1 VSIFKETIAESIQTQ
16 LQARTNVIAG
26 NSSST
31 INNSNRNNLLPFY
44 LSKNSWV
51 RMTSFVNFTSGKD
64 PIFNGAGNIDI
75 KPDGSYTGN
84 QLSKKYILE
93 GGTLYT
99 KSNNGT
105 NIADAS
111 LRYGI
116 TQKDSVYGGNIDVRA
131 NNTVDPQYYQTY
143 GIRPMPGI
151 IDVNM
156 HTKSAYGSL
165 FETTVKFYAWD
176 INQLN
181 ELELLFMRPGYSVLL
196 EWGWSQYLDYD
207 NDKLTTN
214 LTSDKIKSQ
223 VFNGITIN
231 PFENL
236 SQQDVYDKLETL
248 RVKYRHNY
256 DGMLGYIKN
265 FSWKMMSNGGYEC
278 QTTLISMGEVIN
290 SLKISVNSNN
300 TKNLTELNINDLN
313 TSSYSYDEYENIL
326 LSLKF
331 LSETKS
337 FDYLEKI
344 YNTNGDEVY
353 AINEDE
359 YRGTWKAAEN
369 AIPIENIK
377 TKLKEAGF
385 DKYATYLN
393 NQPVLQSIVNNA
405 SKDNLSDNGAY
416 YEYISLDVWFAI
428 MATYFNF
435 KTNNTKTKTID
446 YLVKIIPPKD
456 DTFTDSD
463 LCLAGPDTLSTDPS
477 ICILKNSKAFAN
489 ELSFLDLGSYNQCT
503 GIQPQVIDAKGNS
516 RNLPEFYDDNL
527 KAGYIGNI
535 FVNLSLLLGEYKAIK
550 NNTSD
555 DGVNFMTYANN
566 VLKKISNAMGGL
578 NNFGLSTVGRDQNQV
593 KLIDLYYLERKAN
606 KKYKFDLMGLG
617 SICRNVSIESQIFP
631 EQSTIIAIAAQSRA
645 NLGDVYNST
654 QVYLNAG
661 LTDRIAL
668 QKWQGEEI
676 DPPNGDTTDPIYQ
689 KTFDF
694 LLYLKDYIIGDPNN
708 KFQIQTETHG
718 TIPYTFLKQFLLRF
732 DGELNFKALIP
743 FKLKITLDGIG
754 GIVVGQIFQVNN
766 NVLPKNY
773 IDKNLGFVVTG
784 ISHTLVKNDWETQLE
799 TQICI
804 LDQNK
809 FYDANGKHVLS
820 NNITREKFESFVG
833 EAAKKALLFPIIVD
847 FCEYQALKSLIIGT
861 FYNGDGY
868 ASAKSWVTGLTGF
881 ESKNPL
887 ADPDLKNI
895 YTIWLNKLTDTTTA
909 KEYFSSP
916 IGSGY
921 IQGNGLDDFSGYLA
935 KWIDIELKTAST
947 EKKNKKITPSDT
959 YESILNSFKSGDTNK
974 NKYAQF
980 IVDTQQKI
988 LNNADMF
995 WYTLFVGAINPTNN
1009 LPAPKSIEELRTQ
1022 NNYTQSTK
1030 IFDFNKLRN
1039 NIINTLVNRNIIN
1052 TTLVS
1057 SYKGL
1062 KTTDKTSLDSFI
1074 PVGNSTAW
1082 DNGTKSIA
1090 VHYSLQESYILEHVL
1105 FSDNKTEI
1113 KKKYING
1120 IKSEEKLLKDWLRLV
1135 TLYPKHLPT
1144 DVKWKE
1150 EFINNFW
1157 KFQTL

>member
-1 VSIFKETIAESIQTQ
+1 MSIFKETIAESIQTQ

-31 INNSNRNNLLPFY
+31 INNNNRNNLLPFY

-64 PIFNGAGNIDI
+64 LTFNGAGNIDV
-75 KPDGSYTGN
+75 KPDGSYKGN

-93 GGTLYT
+93 GGTLYA

-116 TQKDSVYGGNIDVRA
+116 AQKNSVYGGNIDVRA
-131 NNTVDPQYYQTY
+131 NNTVDRDYYQTY

-165 FETTVKFYAWD
+165 FETTIKFYAWD

-207 NDKLTTN
+207 DDKSVKK

-231 PFENL
+231 PFDNL

-300 TKNLTELNINDLN
+300 TKNIGTFNINDP
-313 TSSYSYDEYENIL
+313 SIKSYSYDEYENIL

-331 LSETKS
+331 LSETKN
-337 FDYLEKI
+337 FPYLEKI
-344 YNTNGDEVY
+344 YNTDGDKVY

-359 YRGTWKAAEN
+359 YRGTWRAAEN
-369 AIPIENIK
+369 AIPIEDIK
-377 TKLKEAGF
+377 AKLIAADF
-385 DKYATYLN
+385 DKYAKYLD
-393 NQPVLQSIVNNA
+393 NQPLLQNIVNNE
-405 SKDNLSDNGAY
+405 SKENASDNGTY

-428 MATYFNF
+428 MAAYFNF
-435 KTNNTKTKTID
+435 KTTNNKTTKTD
-446 YLVKIIPPKD
+446 YLIKIIPPKD
-456 DTFTDSD
+456 DTFTNSD
-463 LCLAGPDTLSTDPS
+463 LCLAGSDTISTDPS
-477 ICILKNSKAFAN
+477 ICIVRNSKAFDT
-489 ELSFLDLGSYNQCT
+489 ELSYLNLGSYT
-503 GIQPQVIDAKGNS
+503 GPGIQPQVTDANGNP

-535 FVNLSLLLGEYKAIK
+535 FVNLSLLLGEYKSIK

-555 DGVNFMTYANN
+555 DGVNFMTYVNSI
-566 VLKKISNAMGGL
+566 LKKISNAMGGL
-578 NNFGLSTVGRDQNQV
+578 NNFGLSTIGRDQNQI
-593 KLIDLYYLERKAN
+593 KLIDLYYLERNAKP
-606 KKYKFDLMGLG
+606 KYEFDLMGLG

-676 DPPNGDTTDPIYQ
+676 TQPDGSATDPIYQ

-694 LLYLKDYIIGDPNN
+694 LLYLKDYVIGDSTK
-708 KFQIQTETHG
+708 KFEIETQTNG

-754 GIVVGQIFQVNN
+754 GIVVGQIFKVKS

-773 IDKNLGFVVTG
+773 IDKNLGFVITG
-784 ISHTLVKNDWETQLE
+784 ISHTLTKNDWETSLE

-804 LDQNK
+804 LDDSK
-809 FYDANGKHVLS
+809 FYNADGKHVLS
-820 NNITREKFESFVG
+820 NKIVRKGFESFVG
-833 EAAKKALLFPIIVD
+833 EGIKLALLYPVLIDFLEYQAFKSFLMYSVSKGVSFGETLNISSRNYTTNEQLNILYDTKWKPLLTKEHFEFNPNKDTAMGLSQDKGTTFTKNYGVDQFFGFFQKWVEREKTKRGSNILNTKITSDTTYIQALEELAKTDSSNKYFNIIVD
-847 FCEYQALKSLIIGT
+847 I
-861 FYNGDGY
+861 
-868 ASAKSWVTGLTGF
+868 
-881 ESKNPL
+881 
-887 ADPDLKNI
+887 
-895 YTIWLNKLTDTTTA
+895 
-909 KEYFSSP
+909 
-916 IGSGY
+916 
-921 IQGNGLDDFSGYLA
+921 
-935 KWIDIELKTAST
+935 
-947 EKKNKKITPSDT
+947 
-959 YESILNSFKSGDTNK
+959 
-974 NKYAQF
+974 
-980 IVDTQQKI
+980 QQKI
-988 LNNADMF
+988 AQNIDIFYYYPFYRGGNVIGRKFGPTADIIN
-995 WYTLFVGAINPTNN
+995 YTL
-1009 LPAPKSIEELRTQ
+1009 
-1022 NNYTQSTK
+1022 
-1030 IFDFNKLRN
+1030 LRN
-1039 NIINTLVNRNIIN
+1039 NLEYIAGSRNIGNQLKSAYYGLLLPNKKTLAAFAPIVNDSAFDFTIAGSMMYHYKISQIDVSNKVKGAIDIVASNALYQLDIYKSWMN
-1052 TTLVS
+1052 TFTVDLN
-1057 SYKGL
+1057 
-1062 KTTDKTSLDSFI
+1062 DADR
-1074 PVGNSTAW
+1074 
-1082 DNGTKSIA
+1082 D
-1090 VHYSLQESYILEHVL
+1090 
-1105 FSDNKTEI
+1105 
-1113 KKKYING
+1113 
-1120 IKSEEKLLKDWLRLV
+1120 KLLK
-1135 TLYPKHLPT
+1135 TN
-1144 DVKWKE
+1144 
-1150 EFINNFW
+1150 FINNLYLYL
-1157 KFQTL
+1157 K

>member
-26 NSSST
+26 NSSGT
-31 INNSNRNNLLPFY
+31 INNNNRNNLLPFY

-64 PIFNGAGNIDI
+64 LTFNGAGNIGV
-75 KPDGSYTGN
+75 KPDGGYNGN

-105 NIADAS
+105 NIVEAS
-111 LRYGI
+111 QRYGI
-116 TQKDSVYGGNIDVRA
+116 AQKNSVYGGNIDVRA
-131 NNTVDPQYYQTY
+131 NNTVDKDYYQVY

-165 FETTVKFYAWD
+165 FETTIKFYAWD

-207 NDKLTTN
+207 DDKSVKK

-231 PFENL
+231 PFDNL

-300 TKNLTELNINDLN
+300 TKNIGTFNINDP
-313 TSSYSYDEYENIL
+313 SIKSYSYDEYENIL

-331 LSETKS
+331 LSETKN
-337 FDYLEKI
+337 FPYLEKI
-344 YNTNGDEVY
+344 YNTDGDKVY

-359 YRGTWKAAEN
+359 YRGTWRAAEN
-369 AIPIENIK
+369 AIPIEDIK
-377 TKLKEAGF
+377 AKLITADF
-385 DKYATYLN
+385 DKYAKYLD
-393 NQPVLQSIVNNA
+393 NQPLLQNIVNNE
-405 SKDNLSDNGAY
+405 SKENASDNGTY

-428 MATYFNF
+428 MAAYFNF
-435 KTNNTKTKTID
+435 KTTNNKTTKTD
-446 YLVKIIPPKD
+446 YLIKIIPPKD
-456 DTFTDSD
+456 DTFTNSD
-463 LCLAGPDTLSTDPS
+463 LCLAGSDTISTDPS
-477 ICILKNSKAFAN
+477 ICIVRNSKAFST
-489 ELSFLDLGSYNQCT
+489 ELSYLNLGSYT
-503 GIQPQVIDAKGNS
+503 GPGIQPQVTDANGNP

-535 FVNLSLLLGEYKAIK
+535 FVNLSLLLGEYKSIK

-555 DGVNFMTYANN
+555 DGVNFMTYVNSI
-566 VLKKISNAMGGL
+566 LKKISNAMGGL
-578 NNFGLSTVGRDQNQV
+578 NNFGLSTIGRDQNQI
-593 KLIDLYYLERKAN
+593 KLIDLYYLERNAKP
-606 KKYKFDLMGLG
+606 KYEFDLMGLG

-676 DPPNGDTTDPIYQ
+676 TQPDGSATDPIYQ

-694 LLYLKDYIIGDPNN
+694 LLYLKDYVIGDSTK
-708 KFQIQTETHG
+708 KFEIETQTNG

-754 GIVVGQIFQVNN
+754 GIVVGQIFKVNP

-773 IDKNLGFVVTG
+773 IDKNLGFVITD
-784 ISHTLVKNDWETQLE
+784 ISHTLTKNDWETSLE

-804 LDQNK
+804 LDDSK
-809 FYDANGKHVLS
+809 FYNADGKHVLS
-820 NNITREKFESFVG
+820 NNITRKGFESFVG
-833 EAAKKALLFPIIVD
+833 EGIKLALLYPVLID
-847 FCEYQALKSLIIGT
+847 FLEYQAFKSLLLFSVSQEGSSFSAILESFSRPNQTSATLDPYFGYT
-861 FYNGDGY
+861 SWKSLLTKEHFEYN
-868 ASAKSWVTGLTGF
+868 
-881 ESKNPL
+881 
-887 ADPDLKNI
+887 
-895 YTIWLNKLTDTTTA
+895 YTR
-909 KEYFSSP
+909 
-916 IGSGY
+916 IGSGDTAIGFSQDNGTVLTKNYGIDQFFGFFQKWVEREEVNRSTNILNTKITSDTTY
-921 IQGNGLDDFSGYLA
+921 INVLKELA
-935 KWIDIELKTAST
+935 KTDS
-947 EKKNKKITPSDT
+947 S
-959 YESILNSFKSGDTNK
+959 
-974 NKYAQF
+974 NKYF
-980 IVDTQQKI
+980 NTIVDIQQKI
-988 LNNADMF
+988 AQNIDIFYYYPFFIGGNVIKKRTGTTADVIDYILLRKNLESIIGGRNIGNQLKSTYYGLLLPNRTPLTSFTPIFNGSAFDISASKSMMF
-995 WYTLFVGAINPTNN
+995 HYKVKQTGNN
-1009 LPAPKSIEELRTQ
+1009 LFASDAANQINIYKSWM
-1022 NNYTQSTK
+1022 
-1030 IFDFNKLRN
+1030 
-1039 NIINTLVNRNIIN
+1039 NTFTVDLN
-1052 TTLVS
+1052 
-1057 SYKGL
+1057 
-1062 KTTDKTSLDSFI
+1062 
-1074 PVGNSTAW
+1074 
-1082 DNGTKSIA
+1082 
-1090 VHYSLQESYILEHVL
+1090 
-1105 FSDNKTEI
+1105 DNKRDQT
-1113 KKKYING
+1113 
-1120 IKSEEKLLKDWLRLV
+1120 LK
-1135 TLYPKHLPT
+1135 
-1144 DVKWKE
+1144 
-1150 EFINNFW
+1150 NNFI
-1157 KFQTL
+1157 KRTFNIK

>member
-1 VSIFKETIAESIQTQ
+1 MSIFKETIAESIQTQ

-26 NSSST
+26 NSSGT
-31 INNSNRNNLLPFY
+31 INNNNRNNLLPFY

-64 PIFNGAGNIDI
+64 LTFNGAGNIGV
-75 KPDGSYTGN
+75 KPDGGYNGN

-105 NIADAS
+105 NIVEAS
-111 LRYGI
+111 QRYGI
-116 TQKDSVYGGNIDVRA
+116 AQKNSVYGGNIDVRA
-131 NNTVDPQYYQTY
+131 NNTVDKDYYQVY

-165 FETTVKFYAWD
+165 FETTIKFYAWD

-207 NDKLTTN
+207 DDKSVKK

-231 PFENL
+231 PFDNL

-300 TKNLTELNINDLN
+300 TKNIGTFNINDP
-313 TSSYSYDEYENIL
+313 SIKSYSYDEYENIL

-331 LSETKS
+331 LSETKN
-337 FDYLEKI
+337 FPYLEKI
-344 YNTNGDEVY
+344 YNTDGDKVY

-359 YRGTWKAAEN
+359 YRGTWRAAEN
-369 AIPIENIK
+369 AIPIEDIK
-377 TKLKEAGF
+377 AKLITADF
-385 DKYATYLN
+385 DKYAKYLD
-393 NQPVLQSIVNNA
+393 NQPLLQNIVNNE
-405 SKDNLSDNGAY
+405 SKENASDNGTY

-428 MATYFNF
+428 MAAYFNF
-435 KTNNTKTKTID
+435 KTTNNKTTKTD
-446 YLVKIIPPKD
+446 YLIKIIPPKD
-456 DTFTDSD
+456 DTFTNSD
-463 LCLAGPDTLSTDPS
+463 LCLAGSDTISTDPS
-477 ICILKNSKAFAN
+477 ICIVRNSKAFST
-489 ELSFLDLGSYNQCT
+489 ELSYLNLGSYT
-503 GIQPQVIDAKGNS
+503 GPGIQPQVTDANGNP

-535 FVNLSLLLGEYKAIK
+535 FVNLSLLLGEYKSIK

-555 DGVNFMTYANN
+555 DGVNFMTYVNSI
-566 VLKKISNAMGGL
+566 LKKISNAMGGL
-578 NNFGLSTVGRDQNQV
+578 NNFGLSTIGRDQNQI
-593 KLIDLYYLERKAN
+593 KLIDLYYLERNAKP
-606 KKYKFDLMGLG
+606 KYEFDLMGLG

-676 DPPNGDTTDPIYQ
+676 TQPDGSATDPIYQ

-694 LLYLKDYIIGDPNN
+694 LLYLKDYVIGDSTK
-708 KFQIQTETHG
+708 KFEIETQTNG

-754 GIVVGQIFQVNN
+754 GIVVGQIFKVNP

-773 IDKNLGFVVTG
+773 IDKNLGFVITD
-784 ISHTLVKNDWETQLE
+784 ISHTLTKNDWETSLE

-804 LDQNK
+804 LDDSK
-809 FYDANGKHVLS
+809 FYNADGKHVLS
-820 NNITREKFESFVG
+820 NNITRKGFESFVG
-833 EAAKKALLFPIIVD
+833 EGIKLALLYPVLID
-847 FCEYQALKSLIIGT
+847 FLEYQAFKSLLLFSVSQEGSSFSAILESFSRPNQTSATLDPYFGYT
-861 FYNGDGY
+861 SWKSLLTKEHFEYN
-868 ASAKSWVTGLTGF
+868 
-881 ESKNPL
+881 
-887 ADPDLKNI
+887 
-895 YTIWLNKLTDTTTA
+895 YTR
-909 KEYFSSP
+909 
-916 IGSGY
+916 IGSGDTAIGFSQDNGTVLTKNYGIDQFFGFFQKWVEREEVNRSTNILNTKITSDTTY
-921 IQGNGLDDFSGYLA
+921 INVLKELA
-935 KWIDIELKTAST
+935 KTDS
-947 EKKNKKITPSDT
+947 S
-959 YESILNSFKSGDTNK
+959 
-974 NKYAQF
+974 NKYF
-980 IVDTQQKI
+980 NTIVDIQQKI
-988 LNNADMF
+988 AQNIDIFYYYPFFIGGNVIKKRTGTTADVIDYILLRKNLESIIGGRNIGNQLKSTYYGLLLPNRTPLTSFTPIFNGSAFDISASKSMMF
-995 WYTLFVGAINPTNN
+995 HYKVKQTGNN
-1009 LPAPKSIEELRTQ
+1009 LFASDAANQINIYKSWM
-1022 NNYTQSTK
+1022 
-1030 IFDFNKLRN
+1030 
-1039 NIINTLVNRNIIN
+1039 NTFTVDLN
-1052 TTLVS
+1052 
-1057 SYKGL
+1057 
-1062 KTTDKTSLDSFI
+1062 
-1074 PVGNSTAW
+1074 
-1082 DNGTKSIA
+1082 
-1090 VHYSLQESYILEHVL
+1090 
-1105 FSDNKTEI
+1105 DNKRDQT
-1113 KKKYING
+1113 
-1120 IKSEEKLLKDWLRLV
+1120 LK
-1135 TLYPKHLPT
+1135 
-1144 DVKWKE
+1144 
-1150 EFINNFW
+1150 NNFI
-1157 KFQTL
+1157 KRTFNIK

>member
-1 VSIFKETIAESIQTQ
+1 MSIFKETIAESIQTQ
-16 LQARTNVIAG
+16 LQARTKVIAG

-31 INNSNRNNLLPFY
+31 INNSDRNNLLPFY

-64 PIFNGAGNIDI
+64 LTFNGAGNIDV
-75 KPDGSYTGN
+75 KPDGSYKGN

-105 NIADAS
+105 NIVEAS
-111 LRYGI
+111 QRYGI
-116 TQKDSVYGGNIDVRA
+116 AQKDSVYGGNIDVRA
-131 NNTVDPQYYQTY
+131 NNTVDKDYYQVY

-165 FETTVKFYAWD
+165 FETTIKFYAWD

-207 NDKLTTN
+207 DDKLVTK

-231 PFENL
+231 PFDNL

-290 SLKISVNSNN
+290 SLKISVSSNN
-300 TKNLTELNINDLN
+300 TKNIGTFDINDP
-313 TSSYSYDEYENIL
+313 SVKSYSYDEYENIL

-331 LSETKS
+331 LSETKN
-337 FDYLEKI
+337 FPYLEEI
-344 YNTNGDEVY
+344 YNTDGVDVY

-359 YRGTWKAAEN
+359 YRGTWKASEN
-369 AIPIENIK
+369 AIDKKDIQAKLIEA
-377 TKLKEAGF
+377 EF
-385 DKYATYLN
+385 DKYAKYLD
-393 NQPVLQSIVNNA
+393 NQPLLQNIVNNE
-405 SKDNLSDNGAY
+405 SKDNLSDNGKY

-428 MATYFNF
+428 MAAYFNF
-435 KTNNTKTKTID
+435 KTNSTKTTKTD

-456 DTFTDSD
+456 DTFTDPD
-463 LCLAGPDTLSTDPS
+463 LCLAGSDTISTDPS
-477 ICILKNSKAFAN
+477 ICIVRNSKAFST
-489 ELSFLDLGSYNQCT
+489 ELSYLNLGTYT
-503 GIQPQVIDAKGNS
+503 GPGIQPQLTDANGNP
-516 RNLPEFYDDNL
+516 RNATEFYSDNL

-535 FVNLSLLLGEYKAIK
+535 FVNLSLLLGEYKSIK
-550 NNTSD
+550 NNASD
-555 DGVNFMTYANN
+555 DGVNFMTYANSI
-566 VLKKISNAMGGL
+566 LKKISNAMGGL
-578 NNFGLSTVGRDQNQV
+578 NNFGLSTVGRDQNQI
-593 KLIDLYYLERKAN
+593 KLVDLYYLERNAKP
-606 KKYKFDLMGLG
+606 KYEFDLMGLG
-617 SICRNVSIESQIFP
+617 SICRNISIESQIFP

-676 DPPNGDTTDPIYQ
+676 TQPDGVATDPIYQ

-694 LLYLKDYIIGDPNN
+694 LLYLKDYVIGDSTKN
-708 KFQIQTETHG
+708 FEIQTETNG

-754 GIVVGQIFQVNN
+754 GIIVGQIFKVKP

-784 ISHTLVKNDWETQLE
+784 ISHTLTKNDWETSLE

-804 LDQNK
+804 LDDNK

-820 NNITREKFESFVG
+820 NNIARKGFESFVG
-833 EAAKKALLFPIIVD
+833 EGIKLALLYPVLID
-847 FCEYQALKSLIIGT
+847 FLEYQAFKSFLM
-861 FYNGDGY
+861 YSVN
-868 ASAKSWVTGLTGF
+868 
-881 ESKNPL
+881 NR
-887 ADPDLKNI
+887 
-895 YTIWLNKLTDTTTA
+895 
-909 KEYFSSP
+909 EYFSDTLDRVSRNYTTNQQLDNLYAINWKP
-916 IGSGY
+916 LLTKEHFEFNPNKDTAVGFSQDNGTVLTKNYGVDQFFGFFQKWVEREKTKRGSNILNTKITSDTTY
-921 IQGNGLDDFSGYLA
+921 IQALEELA
-935 KWIDIELKTAST
+935 KTDSSNKYFNTIVDIQQKIAQNIDIFYYYSFYRGGNVIGRKSGPTANIINYTLLRNNLEYIAESRNIGNQLRSAYYGLLLPDKKTLAAFAPIFNYSAFDFTIDGSMMFHYEISQIDVSNKAKGVKDIFASNALDQLDIYKSWMNTFTVDLNNANRDKELKT
-947 EKKNKKITPSDT
+947 N
-959 YESILNSFKSGDTNK
+959 
-974 NKYAQF
+974 
-980 IVDTQQKI
+980 
-988 LNNADMF
+988 
-995 WYTLFVGAINPTNN
+995 
-1009 LPAPKSIEELRTQ
+1009 
-1022 NNYTQSTK
+1022 
-1030 IFDFNKLRN
+1030 
-1039 NIINTLVNRNIIN
+1039 
-1052 TTLVS
+1052 
-1057 SYKGL
+1057 
-1062 KTTDKTSLDSFI
+1062 
-1074 PVGNSTAW
+1074 
-1082 DNGTKSIA
+1082 
-1090 VHYSLQESYILEHVL
+1090 
-1105 FSDNKTEI
+1105 
-1113 KKKYING
+1113 
-1120 IKSEEKLLKDWLRLV
+1120 
-1135 TLYPKHLPT
+1135 
-1144 DVKWKE
+1144 
-1150 EFINNFW
+1150 FINNLY
-1157 KFQTL
+1157 K

>member
-1 VSIFKETIAESIQTQ
+1 MSIFKETIAESIQTQ
-16 LQARTNVIAG
+16 LQARTKVIAG

-31 INNSNRNNLLPFY
+31 INNSDRSNLLPFY

-64 PIFNGAGNIDI
+64 LTFNGAGNIDV
-75 KPDGSYTGN
+75 KPDGSYKGN

-105 NIADAS
+105 NIVEAS
-111 LRYGI
+111 QRYGI
-116 TQKDSVYGGNIDVRA
+116 AQKDSVYGGNIDVRA

-165 FETTVKFYAWD
+165 FETTIKFYAWD

-207 NDKLTTN
+207 DDKLVTK

-231 PFENL
+231 PFDNL
-236 SQQDVYDKLETL
+236 SQQDIYDKLETL
-248 RVKYRHNY
+248 RVRYRHNY

-300 TKNLTELNINDLN
+300 TKNLTGLTVEDLD
-313 TSSYSYDEYENIL
+313 TRAYSYDEYENIL
-326 LSLKF
+326 LSLKY
-331 LSETKS
+331 LAENLS
-337 FDYLEKI
+337 FDFLKKV
-344 YNTNGDEVY
+344 YNTSNTVF

-359 YRGTWKAAEN
+359 YRGTWKASEN
-369 AIPIENIK
+369 FIKRENIK
-377 TKLKEAGF
+377 AKLIEAEF
-385 DKYATYLN
+385 DKYAGYLD
-393 NQPVLQSIVNNA
+393 NQPLLQNIVNNE
-405 SKDNLSDNGAY
+405 SKDNLSDKGLY

-428 MATYFNF
+428 MAAYFNF
-435 KTNNTKTKTID
+435 KTNSTKTSTTTD

-456 DTFTDSD
+456 KSYTDPD

-477 ICILKNSKAFAN
+477 ICIVKNSKAFAS
-489 ELSFLDLGSYNQCT
+489 ELSFLDLGSYDQFT
-503 GIQPQVIDAKGNS
+503 GIQPQVKDVNGKLLT
-516 RNLPEFYDDNL
+516 LPEFYDDNL

-535 FVNLSLLLGEYKAIK
+535 FVNLNLLLGEYKSIK
-550 NNTSD
+550 NNASD
-555 DGVNFMTYANN
+555 DGVNFMTYANSI
-566 VLKKISNAMGGL
+566 LKKISNAMGGL
-578 NNFGLSTVGRDQNQV
+578 NNFGLSTVGRDQNQI
-593 KLIDLYYLERKAN
+593 KLVDLYYLEKNA
-606 KKYKFDLMGLG
+606 KPKYEFDLMGLG

-631 EQSTIIAIAAQSRA
+631 EQSTIIAIAAQSRT

-668 QKWQGEEI
+668 EKWQGEEI
-676 DPPNGDTTDPIYQ
+676 AKPNGDIIDPIYQ

-694 LLYLKDYIIGDPNN
+694 LLYLKDYVIGDSTKN
-708 KFQIQTETHG
+708 FEIQTETHG

-732 DGELNFKALIP
+732 NGELNFKALIP

-754 GIVVGQIFQVNN
+754 GIVVGQIFKVKS

-773 IDKNLGFVVTG
+773 IDKNLGFVITG
-784 ISHTLVKNDWETQLE
+784 INHTLTKNDWETSLE

-809 FYDANGKHVLS
+809 FYNADGKHVLS
-820 NNITREKFESFVG
+820 NNITRDKFGSFVG
-833 EAAKKALLFPIIVD
+833 EAVKKALLLPIIVD

-881 ESKNPL
+881 ELKDFSS
-887 ADPDLKNI
+887 DSDLKNI
-895 YTIWLNKLTDTTTA
+895 YTIWLNKLKDTNV
-909 KEYFSSP
+909 KDYFNSP
-916 IGSGY
+916 AGSGY
-921 IQGNGLDDFSGYLA
+921 IQGNGLDDFSGYLD
-935 KWIDIELKTAST
+935 KWIDMELKTAST
-947 EKKNKKITPSDT
+947 EKKNKKITPTDT
-959 YESILNSFKSGDTNK
+959 YESILKTFKLGDTTQNE
-974 NKYAQF
+974 YAQF
-980 IVDTQQKI
+980 IVDTQQNI

-995 WYTLFVGAINPTNN
+995 GYELFLGAINPTNN
-1009 LPAPKSIEELRTQ
+1009 PAPTNVPIQLDLFPSP
-1022 NNYTQSTK
+1022 QSTK

-1039 NIINTLVNRNIIN
+1039 NIVGTLISKRIID
-1052 TTLVS
+1052 TTLIS
-1057 SYKGL
+1057 SYNGL
-1062 KTTDKTSLDSFI
+1062 KTADKTSLKVII
-1074 PVGNSTAW
+1074 PIGNLIAW

-1090 VHYSLQESYILEHVL
+1090 VHYSLQETYMVKYSIIGNN
-1105 FSDNKTEI
+1105 DI
-1113 KKKYING
+1113 RKKVITGVESQKD
-1120 IKSEEKLLKDWLRLV
+1120 LLKNWLRLV
-1135 TLYPKHLPT
+1135 TLYPKSNQIDT
-1144 DVKWKE
+1144 KWKE
-1150 EFINNFW
+1150 EFLNNFT
-1157 KFQTL
+1157 KISSDYYAG